1 MPKSRCLFPIG
12 SIHPSG
18 TAQMREARGRGGLL
32 AGGLWQR
39 PLCQTRT
46 PCYQS
51 GDNEPHRPDHPAR
64 PQHHSQTQSSLAPGD
79 RYAPATVSNLG
90 LELSYRG
97 ELLLGHSPRAEN
109 GSGLGREIEL
119 PCRPGRAPRSQS
131 ATDRSFGF
139 PPTPPPASSNRF
151 LAGAHRSPPPSGACR
166 APGRMGDA
174 PRPASPASQR
184 NYLRRSPSTTRGN
197 TPPGPSWHQAGSSA
211 SFSPPPRA
219 PTPGRERLAPRGRR
233 SPEMNPPSGRAR
245 GADPSGGRVAS
256 IHALMSLPS
265 P

>member
-1 MPKSRCLFPIG
+1 MSTCFTSRLHVERVSCPG
-12 SIHPSG
+12 V
-18 TAQMREARGRGGLL
+18 
-32 AGGLWQR
+32 WQS

-46 PCYQS
+46 PCYHS
-51 GDNEPHRPDHPAR
+51 VDNEPHRPDHPAG
-64 PQHHSQTQSSLAPGD
+64 PQHHAHTQSSLAPGD

-131 ATDRSFGF
+131 ATDRPFGF

-166 APGRMGDA
+166 APGRMGGA
-174 PRPASPASQR
+174 PRPAPPASRQ
-184 NYLRRSPSTTRGN
+184 NHISRSPSTTRGN
-197 TPPGPSWHQAGSSA
+197 TPPRPSWHQAGSSA

-219 PTPGRERLAPRGRR
+219 PTPGRGRLAPRGRR

-245 GADPSGGRVAS
+245 GADPSGRVAS
-256 IHALMSLPS
+256 IHALMSLP
-265 P
+265 PP